1 MTPAG
6 SNPKTSPQ
14 TSPILYTPL
23 AGNQL
28 LASFLMEEMLVLQ
41 VSHNFGGKGQ
51 SRHRSAANSVGSVKE
66 PGAAGV
72 PQRDPTFWEDANLS
86 TRSLYRNVST
96 DCDDPLLLIV

>member
-6 SNPKTSPQ
+6 SNPK

-28 LASFLMEEMLVLQ
+28 ASFLTEEMLVLQ
-41 VSHNFGGKGQ
+41 VSHNFGRKGQ

-72 PQRDPTFWEDANLS
+72 PQRDPTSWEDANLS

>member
-6 SNPKTSPQ
+6 SNPK

-28 LASFLMEEMLVLQ
+28 ASFLTEEMLVLQ
-41 VSHNFGGKGQ
+41 VSHNFGRKGQ

-72 PQRDPTFWEDANLS
+72 PQRDREDANLS